1 MTGKSHRTIG
11 YLRVSIGTQD
21 LKKNRAEILAFANEK
36 DLGRVEFVEE
46 TTSGRMAWRDRKI
59 ATVLHGLGADDI
71 LIVSELSRI
80 GRSML
85 DCMEILAIAAK
96 REILA
101 IAAKREILA
110 IAAKR
115 EILAI
120 AAKREI
126 RVYAIKGNW
135 HLDETIQSK
144 IMAMVFSMAAEIERG
159 LISARTKEA
168 LRARRA
174 SGLPVGRPKGPGKS
188 KLDKHRPEIEA
199 VLANGST
206 QKFIAKRYN
215 SSPANLA
222 NWLKRV

>member
-11 YLRVSIGTQD
+11 YLRISTGTQD
-21 LKKNRAEILAFANEK
+21 LKKNCAEILAFANEK

-46 TTSGRMAWRDRKI
+46 TASGRTAWRDRKI
-59 ATVLHGLGADDI
+59 ATVLDGLGADDI

-85 DCMEILAIAAK
+85 DCM
-96 REILA
+96 
-101 IAAKREILA
+101 
-110 IAAKR
+110 

-144 IMAMVFSMAAEIERG
+144 IMAMVFSLAAETERG
-159 LISARTKEA
+159 LISSRTKEA

-174 SGLPVGRPKGPGKS
+174 SGLPVGRGRKAPAKGPY
-188 KLDKHRPEIEA
+188 
-199 VLANGST
+199 
-206 QKFIAKRYN
+206 QKMLWGGE
-215 SSPANLA
+215 SSE
-222 NWLKRV
+222 RVRLEYPGEGTHPMHQETFELNCSRTVARHCW

>member
-11 YLRVSIGTQD
+11 YLRVSTGTQD

-46 TTSGRMAWRDRKI
+46 TASGRTAWRDRKI
-59 ATVLHGLGADDI
+59 ATVLDRLGANDI
-71 LIVSELSRI
+71 LIASELSRI

-96 REILA
+96 REI
-101 IAAKREILA
+101 
-110 IAAKR
+110 
-115 EILAI
+115 
-120 AAKREI
+120 

-135 HLDETIQSK
+135 QLDETIQSK
-144 IMAMVFSMAAEIERG
+144 IMAMVFSMAAEIERE

-174 SGLPVGRPKGPGKS
+174 SGLPVGSIG
-188 KLDKHRPEIEA
+188 I
-199 VLANGST
+199 NGSKVT
-206 QKFIAKRYN
+206 
-215 SSPANLA
+215 
-222 NWLKRV
+222 

>member
-1 MTGKSHRTIG
+1 MIGKSHRTIG
-11 YLRVSIGTQD
+11 YLRVSTGTQD

-46 TTSGRMAWRDRKI
+46 TASGRTAWRDRKI
-59 ATVLHGLGADDI
+59 ATVIATVLDGLEADDI

-85 DCMEILAIAAK
+85 DCMK
-96 REILA
+96 
-101 IAAKREILA
+101 
-110 IAAKR
+110 
-115 EILAI
+115 ILAI

-135 HLDETIQSK
+135 QLDETIQSK
-144 IMAMVFSMAAEIERG
+144 IMAMVFSMAAE
-159 LISARTKEA
+159 TEA

-174 SGLPVGRPKGPGKS
+174 CGLPVGRPKGPGKS

-199 VLANGST
+199 LLANGST

-222 NWLKRV
+222 NWLKKRGIKKPKL